1 MEQRAIVDL
10 LSKSAL
16 FGSLPDPDRAAIA
29 NRMRRVEFTP
39 DQTSAMI
46 KGSPGKLQQVFL
58 NLFLKRLNIVK
69 L

>member
-10 LSKSAL
+10 LSRSAL

-39 DQTSAMI
+39 DQMI
-46 KGSPGKLQQVFL
+46 FSRGDPG
-58 NLFLKRLNIVK
+58 REI
-69 L
+69 